1 MLVCY
6 HRAAQSAISVG
17 GGCVVTKQVA
27 LLINVLMWHYS
38 GLYPPPFRLGF
49 HTGRGCAVGIT
60 LNKHSNTILLAVS
73 QSLVLVLQRESSIL
87 LSVHLC
93 TCSDLELKFK
103 IIIIF
108 FLCRAQPIH
117 FCRQYHHPSISIL
130 ANLHL
135 NKWQWINH
143 WLFIYRKFTNLLW
156 KTASEIWALLFFWT
170 FWNLFLIDLS
180 ITSDKLLDNLSA
192 WLQVHLLII

>member
-73 QSLVLVLQRESSIL
+73 QSWFLYCRGNPLFCFPFS
-87 LSVHLC
+87 
-93 TCSDLELKFK
+93 CSDLE
-103 IIIIF
+103 
-108 FLCRAQPIH
+108 P
-117 FCRQYHHPSISIL
+117 
-130 ANLHL
+130 
-135 NKWQWINH
+135 
-143 WLFIYRKFTNLLW
+143 
-156 KTASEIWALLFFWT
+156 
-170 FWNLFLIDLS
+170 NLFVFV
-180 ITSDKLLDNLSA
+180 DNTIILNINISA
-192 WLQVHLLII
+192 NYTFFINPNPNI

>member
-73 QSLVLVLQRESSIL
+73 QSLVLVLQRESIL
-87 LSVHLC
+87 FS
-93 TCSDLELKFK
+93 CSDLEL
-103 IIIIF
+103 
-108 FLCRAQPIH
+108 
-117 FCRQYHHPSISIL
+117 IL
-130 ANLHL
+130 
-135 NKWQWINH
+135 INN
-143 WLFIYRKFTNLLW
+143 FYV
-156 KTASEIWALLFFWT
+156 EP
-170 FWNLFLIDLS
+170 NLFLFVDNTIIQIS
-180 ITSDKLLDNLSA
+180 IYWPTTLFFN
-192 WLQVHLLII
+192 